1 MHRQTTSQLR
11 KYRRIVYFAF
21 TVAAVCWAG
30 GAAAFAQGGGGPQL
44 ADADREAAWALQAKG
59 VAASLGLED
68 ENATK
73 LADAYSASRKSL
85 QEAIEKLPDTGG
97 GGAGRFEAYR
107 KVADEQRAQLQ
118 TALAGFLTAEQADK
132 AAATLGTFSR
142 QWDRMVHTLAGF
154 NLEEEKLNKALD
166 LVAGYVTESDTAM
179 RGVTAQGDWQTARTK
194 IQDLKAGLDTAL
206 ADVLAEDQLATWKE
220 ATTYRGGR
228 VRGGAGSGEGRGDR
242 GGQTSQG

>member
-1 MHRQTTSQLR
+1 MHRETTSQLR

-21 TVAAVCWAG
+21 TVATVCWGG

-59 VAASLGLED
+59 VAASLGLEE

-73 LADAYSASRKSL
+73 LADAYNASRKSL

-97 GGAGRFEAYR
+97 GAGRFEAYR
-107 KVADEQRAQLQ
+107 KVADEQRAELQ
-118 TALAGFLTAEQADK
+118 TALAGFLTAEQAEK

-166 LVAGYVTESDTAM
+166 LVAGYVAESDTAM
-179 RGVTAQGDWQTARTK
+179 RGVTAQGDWQAARTK
-194 IQDLKAGLDTAL
+194 IQEMKAGLDTAL
-206 ADVLAEDQLATWKE
+206 AEVLAEDQLATWKE

-228 VRGGAGSGEGRGDR
+228 GSGGGQAQGGGDR